1 MPVVDVLRDAI
12 RQRLLAP
19 GAPLVQASLATALG
33 VSKIPVREAL
43 HSLAA
48 EGLVTFT
55 DEGVRVVS
63 LSPAEV
69 HELWSLR
76 ALIEPALAGAIVHN
90 AGPADLRLL
99 RELVDAMDAADGDAW
114 SDLNFVF
121 HLELYRIAALPHY
134 AAVARRV
141 LTLIEPHSR
150 VAVNRL
156 AGRDAA
162 QAEHRELLSA
172 IEDQDEQR
180 LQGTLE
186 VARHAG
192 PRAAGRL
199 CGARAGHGGGGRRD
213 GAGGP
218 LVRRQA
224 RHATCLERTDDGRAD
239 ARHLLRLAVEVGARR
254 PRRRRAPRARG
265 CAPGSG
271 RPVRRS

>member
-1 MPVVDVLRDAI
+1 VNAPEPVVREPGVAVVDVLRDAI

-19 GAPLVQASLATALG
+19 GAPLVQASLASALG

-55 DEGVRVVS
+55 DEGVRVVA

-76 ALIEPALAGAIVHN
+76 ALIEPALAGAIVRN
-90 AGPADLRLL
+90 AGPADVRALG
-99 RELVDAMDAADGDAW
+99 ELVARMDAADDGDAW

-121 HLELYRIAALPHY
+121 HLELARIADLPHY

-162 QAEHRELLSA
+162 QAEHREMLA
-172 IEDQDEQR
+172 AVEARDAER
-180 LQGTLE
+180 LRAVLE
-186 VARHAG
+186 V
-192 PRAAGRL
+192 
-199 CGARAGHGGGGRRD
+199 
-213 GAGGP
+213 
-218 LVRRQA
+218 
-224 RHATCLERTDDGRAD
+224 HAT
-239 ARHLLRLAVEVGARR
+239 
-254 PRRRRAPRARG
+254 RARDLLVG
-265 CAPGSG
+265 FAERERDTATSVSAAAEAARSFVARLTPPPAAP
-271 RPVRRS
+271 

>member
-1 MPVVDVLRDAI
+1 VSVTEPARPPGVAVVDVLRDAI

-19 GAPLVQASLATALG
+19 GAPLVQASLANALG

-55 DEGVRVVS
+55 DDGVRVVA

-76 ALIEPALAGAIVHN
+76 ALIEPALAGALVRN
-90 AGPADLRLL
+90 AGPGDVRAL
-99 RELVDAMDAADGDAW
+99 RELVAAMDAETDGDAW

-150 VAVNRL
+150 VAVHRL
-156 AGRDAA
+156 EGRDAA
-162 QAEHRELLSA
+162 QAEHRQLLAA
-172 IEDQDEQR
+172 IEARDEDALR
-180 LQGTLE
+180 STLE
-186 VARHAG
+186 V
-192 PRAAGRL
+192 
-199 CGARAGHGGGGRRD
+199 
-213 GAGGP
+213 
-218 LVRRQA
+218 
-224 RHATCLERTDDGRAD
+224 HAT
-239 ARHLLRLAVEVGARR
+239 
-254 PRRRRAPRARG
+254 RARELLVG
-265 CAPGSG
+265 FAEREGDPSAGITAAAQAARSFAARLTPPPAAP
-271 RPVRRS
+271 

>member
-1 MPVVDVLRDAI
+1 VNAIEPAREPGVAVVDVLRDAI

-19 GAPLVQASLATALG
+19 GAPLVQASLASALG

-55 DEGVRVVS
+55 EEGVRVAS
-63 LSPAEV
+63 PSPAEV

-76 ALIEPALAGAIVHN
+76 ALIEPALAGAIVRN
-90 AGPADLRLL
+90 AGPADVRALG
-99 RELVDAMDAADGDAW
+99 ELVAAMDAETDGDAW

-150 VAVNRL
+150 VAVHRL

-162 QAEHRELLSA
+162 QSEHRELLLA
-172 IEDQDEQR
+172 IEARDEER
-180 LQGTLE
+180 LRATLE
-186 VARHAG
+186 V
-192 PRAAGRL
+192 
-199 CGARAGHGGGGRRD
+199 
-213 GAGGP
+213 
-218 LVRRQA
+218 
-224 RHATCLERTDDGRAD
+224 HAT
-239 ARHLLRLAVEVGARR
+239 
-254 PRRRRAPRARG
+254 RARELLMG
-265 CAPGSG
+265 FAERERDPATGVTAAAQAARSFAARLTPPPAAPG
-271 RPVRRS
+271 

>member
-1 MPVVDVLRDAI
+1 VTDAVSAPLPARERGVPVVDVLRDAI

-76 ALIEPALAGAIVHN
+76 ALVEPALAGAIVHN
-90 AGPADLRLL
+90 AGPADLRQL

-172 IEDQDEQR
+172 IEAHDERR

-186 VARHAG
+186 V
-192 PRAAGRL
+192 
-199 CGARAGHGGGGRRD
+199 
-213 GAGGP
+213 
-218 LVRRQA
+218 
-224 RHATCLERTDDGRAD
+224 HATRARELLVGFAERERDTA
-239 ARHLLRLAVEVGARR
+239 AAVGAT
-254 PRRRRAPRARG
+254 AQAARSF
-265 CAPGSG
+265 AARLVTPP
-271 RPVRRS
+271 PVGDG